1 MRSLDSLAASDFEP
15 QDSIWLKLDVQGYER
30 SVLDGAERLLG
41 SVKAIEV
48 EMSLQPLYEGQILYL
63 PMIEFLLDRG
73 YTLASVAPGF
83 QDERSGRVLQ
93 FDGVFLREQA

>member
-1 MRSLDSLAASDFEP
+1 MRSLDSLAGGIFGP

-30 SVLDGAERLLG
+30 SVLEGAERLLG

-48 EMSLQPLYEGQILYL
+48 EMSLQPLYEGQMLYL
-63 PMIEFLLDRG
+63 PMIDFLLGRG
-73 YTLASVAPGF
+73 YNLASVVPGF
-83 QDERSGRVLQ
+83 QDECSGRVLQ